1 MPDPVVNLRPRHRE
15 VLPHLDALT
24 TDHDQATGS
33 STCSR
38 ATEESEA
45 PRREDI
51 WALRD
56 VSFDVRRGEVLGVIG
71 PNGAGKST
79 LLSILARITEPT
91 TGRIEIRGRVSSLLE
106 VGTGFHPELSGRDN
120 VFLNGAILGHE
131 PARGQR
137 EVRRDRRV
145 LRSRRVH
152 GHAGQAVLVR
162 HVRPARVS
170 SIAAHLDPEVLL
182 LDEVLAVGDS
192 AFQQKCLHRIDS
204 LTQSG
209 RTVLF
214 VSHAPAAVAQ
224 LCQRVIVV
232 NGGGI
237 VFDGDVDEGINEYLG
252 SPQIDGGA
260 SALQQE
266 TQFREGTGELRVT
279 AVRVLGAE
287 EQIVP
292 NQPVTFEVDIAAEH
306 ETSGRDVVLNVGI
319 WNIAAAQPI
328 VLSTAFAP
336 PERLPD
342 FTPDA
347 TRMLICQVDELP
359 LRPARYVVSVS
370 IVRDGVVLDSCRHQ
384 AEFTLH
390 PGDFYGSG
398 VIPGEA
404 HTSPVLLRQH
414 WHSLEAGP
422 APADGGTLTVPASRS

>member
-1 MPDPVVNLRPRHRE
+1 MPDPVAISARDIGKCFRIWTHSRPTTIKDRVEHVFTRHR
-15 VLPHLDALT
+15 
-24 TDHDQATGS
+24 G
-33 STCSR
+33 
-38 ATEESEA
+38 SEA

-120 VFLNGAILGHE
+120 VFLNGAILGMS
-131 PARGQR
+131 RR
-137 EVRRDRRV
+137 EVNERYDEIVEFSGVGEFMDMPVKRY
-145 LRSRRVH
+145 SS
-152 GHAGQAVLVR
+152 GMYVR
-162 HVRPARVS
+162 LAF

-214 VSHAPAAVAQ
+214 VSHSPASVAQ
-224 LCQRVIVV
+224 LCHRVIVIR
-232 NGGGI
+232 GGGI

-260 SALQQE
+260 SALEQE

-292 NQPVTFEVDIAAEH
+292 NQPVTFEVDITAEH

-319 WNIAAAQPI
+319 WNIAASQPI

-336 PERLPD
+336 PERFPD

-359 LRPARYVVSVS
+359 LRPAHYVVSVS

-384 AEFTLH
+384 AEFTLN

-398 VIPGEA
+398 VIPGET

-414 WHSLEAGP
+414 WHSLEP
-422 APADGGTLTVPASRS
+422 SRTQQAAAR

>member
-1 MPDPVVNLRPRHRE
+1 MPDPVAISARDIGKCYRIWTHSRPTTIKDRVEHLFTRH
-15 VLPHLDALT
+15 
-24 TDHDQATGS
+24 GG
-33 STCSR
+33 
-38 ATEESEA
+38 SEA

-79 LLSILARITEPT
+79 LLSVLARITEPT

-120 VFLNGAILGHE
+120 VFLNGAILGMS
-131 PARGQR
+131 RR
-137 EVRRDRRV
+137 EVNERYDEIVEFSGVGEFMDMPVKRY
-145 LRSRRVH
+145 SS
-152 GHAGQAVLVR
+152 GMYVR
-162 HVRPARVS
+162 LAF

-224 LCQRVIVV
+224 LCHRVIVV
-232 NGGGI
+232 RSGGI

-319 WNIAAAQPI
+319 GNIAASQPI

-336 PERLPD
+336 PEGLPD

-398 VIPGEA
+398 VIPGET

-422 APADGGTLTVPASRS
+422 APADGSTLTVPASRA

>member
-1 MPDPVVNLRPRHRE
+1 MPDPVAISARDIGKCYRIWTHSRPTTIKDRVEHLFTRHR
-15 VLPHLDALT
+15 
-24 TDHDQATGS
+24 G
-33 STCSR
+33 
-38 ATEESEA
+38 SEA

-79 LLSILARITEPT
+79 LLSVLARITEPT

-120 VFLNGAILGHE
+120 VFLNGAILGMS
-131 PARGQR
+131 RR
-137 EVRRDRRV
+137 EVNERYDEIVDFSGVGEFMDMPVKRY
-145 LRSRRVH
+145 SS
-152 GHAGQAVLVR
+152 GMYVR
-162 HVRPARVS
+162 LAF

-224 LCQRVIVV
+224 LCHRVIVV
-232 NGGGI
+232 NGGSI

-266 TQFREGTGELRVT
+266 TQFREGTGELRVA

-287 EQIVP
+287 GDRIVP
-292 NQPVTFEVDIAAEH
+292 NQPVTFEVDIVAEN

-319 WNIAAAQPI
+319 WSIASGQPI
-328 VLSTAFAP
+328 VLSTAYAP
-336 PERLPD
+336 PDRIPD
-342 FTPDA
+342 FTAAA

-359 LRPARYVVSVS
+359 LRPSRYVIGVS
-370 IVRDGVVLDSCRHQ
+370 IERDGVVLDSCRHQ

-390 PGDFYGSG
+390 PGDFYGTG
-398 VIPGEA
+398 VIPGET

-414 WHSLEAGP
+414 WHSLEA
-422 APADGGTLTVPASRS
+422 SRPRQAAAR